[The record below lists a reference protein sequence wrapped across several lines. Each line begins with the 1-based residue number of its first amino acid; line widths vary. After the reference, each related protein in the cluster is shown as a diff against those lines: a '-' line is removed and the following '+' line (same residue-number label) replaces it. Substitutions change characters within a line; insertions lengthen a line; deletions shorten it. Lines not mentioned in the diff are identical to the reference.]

1 MVALVVGMGMCFYG
15 TILVTTFAM
24 MATITIMPLSIVS
37 FIPFSHALAFDP
49 SMHSRVAIMNFLAG
63 RQQQQQQRGP
73 YIFHGQS
80 SSRATTSRVLLQSQ
94 GNNEEALNNNNN
106 DNNNNT
112 TSSADEEIDFQRR
125 NQQWVVL
132 VDDEESIRFSV
143 GDFLYDRGYQVT
155 ACADANSLL
164 DLIVS
169 KNKASD
175 DSDEN
180 NNNIQHRLP
189 DIIISDV
196 RMPESD
202 KNGYE
207 LVEFLR
213 SADTSIQA
221 TTSITQQALL
231 DQRSLVSLKNVPIV
245 LLTAKAM
252 TADRIMGYKAG
263 ADVVLPKPFSPE
275 ELVSIIDNLIQRQHR
290 WLQPRTN
297 VIVSDPQSQLS
308 QSQSQPSSNE
318 EYRILK
324 RELDEIKAIVQ
335 QNAAKTVQKTNIVLS
350 DKERTIVELLAE
362 GYTAREIAS
371 EVRPKSK
378 TNSNSLS
385 IEREE
390 IATIRKI
397 IDRLIETTETDS
409 KTELIRWAR
418 RVGYIQQ

>member
-1 MVALVVGMGMCFYG
+1 MVTLVGMGMCFYW
-15 TILVTTFAM
+15 TRILVATFALV
-24 MATITIMPLSIVS
+24 ATITIMPLRAVS
-37 FIPFSHALAFDP
+37 FVPFSHALVFGP
-49 SMHSRVAIMNFLAG
+49 SLHSSLTR
-63 RQQQQQQRGP
+63 RQRRPERGAYLFHADIPP
-73 YIFHGQS
+73 Y
-80 SSRATTSRVLLQSQ
+80 SRATTSKMLLLQSQ
-94 GNNEEALNNNNN
+94 GNNEEILNNK
-106 DNNNNT
+106 NNT
-112 TSSADEEIDFQRR
+112 TSSANEDIDFKRR

-132 VDDEESIRFSV
+132 VDDEESIRFAV
-143 GDFLYDRGYQVT
+143 GDFLYDRGYEVT

-175 DSDEN
+175 DDGDEN
-180 NNNIQHRLP
+180 NNNSQHRLP

-221 TTSITQQALL
+221 SATTASITRQALL

-263 ADVVLPKPFSPE
+263 ADIVLPKPFSPE
-275 ELVSIIDNLIQRQHR
+275 ELVSIIDNLIKRQQR
-290 WLQPRTN
+290 WLKPRTN
-297 VIVSDPQSQLS
+297 VADFDPHSS
-308 QSQSQPSSNE
+308 QSSQSSSSSNE

-324 RELDEIKAIVQ
+324 RELDEIKAIVE

-350 DKERTIVELLAE
+350 EKERTIVELLAE

-371 EVRPKSK
+371 EVRTQSK
-378 TNSNSLS
+378 TKSNSLS

-397 IDRLIETTETDS
+397 VDRLIETTETDS

>member
-1 MVALVVGMGMCFYG
+1 MVTLVGMGMCFYG
-15 TILVTTFAM
+15 TTILVATFAM
-24 MATITIMPLSIVS
+24 VATITIMPPGVVS
-37 FIPFSHALAFDP
+37 FGP
-49 SMHSRVAIMNFLAG
+49 SSQTLVVGPLLHSRVVG
-63 RQQQQQQRGP
+63 KQRKPQRGP
-73 YIFHGQS
+73 YLFHADIPPY
-80 SSRATTSRVLLQSQ
+80 SRATMSKMLLLQSK
-94 GNNEEALNNNNN
+94 GKNGEILN
-106 DNNNNT
+106 DKINT
-112 TSSADEEIDFQRR
+112 TSSTNEDIDFQRR

-132 VDDEESIRFSV
+132 VDDEESIRFAV
-143 GDFLYDRGYQVT
+143 GDFLYDRGYEVT

-169 KNKASD
+169 KSKASDD

-180 NNNIQHRLP
+180 NNSSQHRLP

-221 TTSITQQALL
+221 SATTASITRQALL

-275 ELVSIIDNLIQRQHR
+275 ELVSIIDNLIKRQQR
-290 WLQPRTN
+290 WLKPRTHVADLN
-297 VIVSDPQSQLS
+297 PQSS
-308 QSQSQPSSNE
+308 QSSQSSSSSNE

-324 RELDEIKAIVQ
+324 RELDEIKAIVE
-335 QNAAKTVQKTNIVLS
+335 QNAAKTVQKTSIVLS
-350 DKERTIVELLAE
+350 EKERTIVELLAE

-371 EVRPKSK
+371 EVRPQSK
-378 TNSNSLS
+378 TKSNSLS

-390 IATIRKI
+390 IANIHKI

>member
-1 MVALVVGMGMCFYG
+1 MSKML
-15 TILVTTFAM
+15 
-24 MATITIMPLSIVS
+24 
-37 FIPFSHALAFDP
+37 
-49 SMHSRVAIMNFLAG
+49 
-63 RQQQQQQRGP
+63 
-73 YIFHGQS
+73 
-80 SSRATTSRVLLQSQ
+80 LLQSK
-94 GNNEEALNNNNN
+94 GKNGEILN
-106 DNNNNT
+106 DKINT
-112 TSSADEEIDFQRR
+112 TSSTNEDIDFQRR

-132 VDDEESIRFSV
+132 VDDEESIRFAV
-143 GDFLYDRGYQVT
+143 GDFLYDRGYEVT

-169 KNKASD
+169 KSKASDD

-180 NNNIQHRLP
+180 NNSSQHRLP

-221 TTSITQQALL
+221 SATTASITRQALL

-275 ELVSIIDNLIQRQHR
+275 ELVSIIDNLIKRQQR
-290 WLQPRTN
+290 WLKPRTH
-297 VIVSDPQSQLS
+297 VADFDPQSSQPS
-308 QSQSQPSSNE
+308 QSSSSSNE

-324 RELDEIKAIVQ
+324 RELDEIKAIVE
-335 QNAAKTVQKTNIVLS
+335 QNAAKTVQKTSIVLS
-350 DKERTIVELLAE
+350 EKERTIVELLAE

-371 EVRPKSK
+371 EVRPQSK
-378 TNSNSLS
+378 TKSNSLS

-390 IATIRKI
+390 IANIHKI